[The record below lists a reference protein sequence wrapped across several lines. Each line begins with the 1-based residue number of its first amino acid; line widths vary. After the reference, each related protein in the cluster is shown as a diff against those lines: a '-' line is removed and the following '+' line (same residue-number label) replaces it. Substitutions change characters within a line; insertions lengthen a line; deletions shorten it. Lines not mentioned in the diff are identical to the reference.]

1 MPDFYSMSYN
11 TLEISNIPFHFEYY
25 SSPSC
30 NPSWQQVAS
39 LTHGQNGH
47 LGRNQKWTQ
56 NNTQN
61 TIGED
66 YIVYYYI
73 LFGWIEIIMF
83 RWIQYKTDRNRNTY
97 YYMESAFNTYND
109 SITVQFIWSMQY

>member
-39 LTHGQNGH
+39 LMHGQNGH

-83 RWIQYKTDRNRNTY
+83 RWIQYKTDRNRNTH
-97 YYMESAFNTYND
+97 
-109 SITVQFIWSMQY
+109 